1 VVSQPLGGGVP
12 RHVADLVGALEGQIV
27 ADVACPRD
35 SQLWQFLSASSHVT
49 LHPMSSAREP
59 SPRDLVSVFRVARLA
74 RRADVIHAHSSKAGL
89 VARLAALLV
98 GRSRRCVFTPHGWSF
113 WAVGGALGRAARRW
127 ERLGA
132 RWCGRIVALSD
143 AERRAGLAA
152 GVGASDTYAVVR
164 NGVDL
169 ERFDRPAMP
178 VPGRIL
184 VLGRLAATK
193 RLDLA
198 IDVLRRVRRE
208 HPHAEL
214 HLVGDG
220 PDRARIERL
229 ATTDGLAG
237 AVHLLGE
244 REDVPELLASAAC
257 LLLTSDSESCPL
269 SIIEAMAAGVPAVAT
284 RVGGVPELLEHG
296 KQGFLVP
303 PGGADE
309 AAEAVAQVLR
319 DASLARELGEQGR
332 ARAQARFGLDRMAA
346 ETVAVYETLA

>member
-1 VVSQPLGGGVP
+1 M
-12 RHVADLVGALEGQIV
+12 GALEGESV
-27 ADVACPRD
+27 ADVVCPRD
-35 SQLWQFLSASSHVT
+35 SQLWRFLSASSHVT
-49 LHPMSSAREP
+49 LHPMPGARGP
-59 SPRDLVSVFRVARLA
+59 SPRDVLSVFRVARLA

-89 VARLAALLV
+89 VARLAAVLV

-113 WAVGGALGRAARRW
+113 WAAGGVLGRAARRW

-152 GVGASDTYAVVR
+152 GVGASATYAVVH

-169 ERFDRPAMP
+169 GRFGRPATP

-184 VLGRLAATK
+184 VVGRLSPAK

-198 IDVLRRVRRE
+198 IEVLRRVRRE

-214 HLVGDG
+214 HVVGDG
-220 PDRARIERL
+220 PERERIERL
-229 ATTDGLAG
+229 AAGDGLVE

-244 REDVPELLASAAC
+244 RENVPELLAGAAC

-284 RVGGVPELLEHG
+284 RVGGVPELLDHG
-296 KQGFLVP
+296 KQGFVVS
-303 PGGADE
+303 PGRADE
-309 AAEAVAQVLR
+309 AAEAVAHVLR
-319 DASLARELGEQGR
+319 DASLARALGEQGR
-332 ARAQARFGLDRMAA
+332 VRAQARFGLDRMAR
-346 ETVAVYETLA
+346 ETLAVYENLGLKPL

>member
-1 VVSQPLGGGVP
+1 M
-12 RHVADLVGALEGQIV
+12 GALEGRVV
-27 ADVACPRD
+27 ADVVCPRD
-35 SQLWQFLSASSHVT
+35 SQLWRFLSASSHVT
-49 LHPMSSAREP
+49 LHPMPAARQP
-59 SPRDLVSVFRVARLA
+59 SPRDVLSVFRVARLA
-74 RRADVIHAHSSKAGL
+74 HRADVIHAHSSKAGL
-89 VARLAALLV
+89 VARLAAVLV

-113 WAVGGALGRAARRW
+113 WAAGGVLGGAARRW

-143 AERRAGLAA
+143 AERRAGLDA
-152 GVGASDTYAVVR
+152 GVGASATYAVVH
-164 NGVDL
+164 NGV
-169 ERFDRPAMP
+169 ERGRFGRPATP

-184 VLGRLAATK
+184 VVGRLSPAK

-198 IDVLRRVRRE
+198 IEVLRRVRRE

-214 HLVGDG
+214 HFVGDG
-220 PDRARIERL
+220 PERARIERL
-229 ATTDGLAG
+229 AAGDGLVE

-244 REDVPELLASAAC
+244 RENVPELLAGAAC

-296 KQGFLVP
+296 KQGFVVS
-303 PGGADE
+303 PGRADE

-319 DASLARELGEQGR
+319 DASLARALGEQGR
-332 ARAQARFGLDRMAA
+332 VRARTRFGLDRMAS
-346 ETVAVYETLA
+346 ETLAVYENLGLKPL